1 MMLMRPNLEDLRI
14 IGFYLGR
21 ILLLVAGV
29 IALPLLWAV
38 LGREWGPASSFVL
51 TAGAFALLGVS
62 ASARAPQGHHLDWSH
77 GMVVAALA
85 WLIVPAVGSLPLAL
99 SGHFANPLDAIFDA
113 MSGLTTTGLSLLQD
127 LDHLAPSLNFWR
139 HLLHFLGGQGIVLAA
154 VSIFAGGAGLSM
166 LYGEARE
173 EKILPSVGSTA
184 RFIWWASVVHLLFG
198 VLVLGS
204 VAYFGLGF
212 TPLRSA
218 FHGLM
223 VFFAGF
229 DTGGFAPQSTSIGY
243 YHSAVFEA
251 ATAVFMVA
259 GAMSFGLHYA
269 IWRGPHRFRALR
281 NLETR
286 TLASTLLAALTL
298 ALVGL
303 ATLGLYRTVPAL
315 ARQGLFHVLSA
326 HTGTGLATVPSSELV
341 RWGGLAFVGVTLAMA
356 LGGMASSTAG
366 GVKSLRVGLA
376 LKILKNHIKAVIL
389 PDRAVVSQAYYQGGR
404 KRVTPP
410 LAQAVLVVT
419 LLYVALYLAG
429 AVAGLAYGY
438 PLQEALFE
446 SVSASANVGLS
457 VGITQPS
464 MPVVLEITYI
474 LQMWLGRLEFV
485 AVFALIGFTVAAV
498 RGR

>member
-1 MMLMRPNLEDLRI
+1 MLVRPDLEDLRVI
-14 IGFYLGR
+14 SYFLGR
-21 ILLLVAGV
+21 VLLVASVSV
-29 IALPLLWAV
+29 IFPLAWALID
-38 LGREWGPASSFVL
+38 REWAPASSFVL
-51 TAGAFALLGVS
+51 TGGVFALVGVV
-62 ASARAPQGHHLDWSH
+62 ACAVPPREHRLDWSH

-99 SGHFANPLDAIFDA
+99 SGHFADPLDALFDA

-139 HLLHFLGGQGIVLAA
+139 HLLQFLGGQGIVLAA
-154 VSIFAGGAGLSM
+154 VSVFAGGVGLSM
-166 LYGEARE
+166 FYGEGRE
-173 EKILPSVGSTA
+173 ERILPSVGSTA

-212 TPLRSA
+212 TPGRSV

-269 IWRGPHRFRALR
+269 IWRGPRRLRTLR

-286 TLASTLLAALTL
+286 TLASTFLMALTL
-298 ALVGL
+298 ALIGL
-303 ATLGLYRTVPAL
+303 ATLGLYRSVPGL
-315 ARQGLFHVLSA
+315 ARQGLFHVVSA
-326 HTGTGLATVPSSELV
+326 HTGTGFATVPSGELM

-366 GVKSLRVGLA
+366 GVKSLRIGLA
-376 LKILKNHIKAVIL
+376 LKILKNHVKAVIL

-404 KRVTPP
+404 KRLTPS

-419 LLYVALYLAG
+419 LLYVALYLVG
-429 AVAGLAYGY
+429 AVVGLAYGY
-438 PLQEALFE
+438 PLQGALFE

-457 VGITQPS
+457 VGITDPS
-464 MPVVLEITYI
+464 MPIALEVTYI

-485 AVFALIGFTVAAV
+485 AVFALFGFVVSGV

>member
-1 MMLMRPNLEDLRI
+1 MLIRPDAEDLRI
-14 IGFYLGR
+14 ISFYLGR
-21 ILLLVAGV
+21 VLLVTAAFV
-29 IALPLLWAV
+29 ILPLAWA
-38 LGREWGPASSFVL
+38 LAGREWAPLSSFVL
-51 TAGAFALLGVS
+51 TGGTFALLGVL
-62 ASARAPQGHHLDWSH
+62 ASFRPPAEPRLDWSH

-99 SGHFANPLDAIFDA
+99 SGHFANPLDACFDA

-139 HLLHFLGGQGIVLAA
+139 HLLHFMGGQGMVLAA
-154 VSIFAGGAGLSM
+154 VAVFAGGVGLS
-166 LYGEARE
+166 LFYGEARE
-173 EKILPSVGSTA
+173 ERFLPSVVSTG
-184 RFIWWASVVHLLFG
+184 RFIWWTSVVHLVFG
-198 VLVLGS
+198 VVVLGS
-204 VAYFGLGF
+204 VAYFTLGF
-212 TPLRSA
+212 TPMRSV

-229 DTGGFAPQSTSIGY
+229 DTGGFAPQSTNIGY
-243 YHSAVFEA
+243 YHSGVFEA
-251 ATAVFMVA
+251 ATAVFMIA

-269 IWRGPHRFRALR
+269 LWRGPRRLRTLR

-286 TLASTLLAALTL
+286 TLAFTLLVTASL
-298 ALVGL
+298 AFLGL
-303 ATLGLYRTVPAL
+303 AVLGIYRTVPAL

-326 HTGTGLATVPSSELV
+326 HTGSGFSTVPSSELV
-341 RWGGLAFVGVTLAMA
+341 QWGGLAFAGITLAMA

-376 LKILKNHIKAVIL
+376 LKMLIDQVRSVLL

-404 KRVTPP
+404 KRLTPA
-410 LAQAVLVVT
+410 LGQAVLLVS
-419 LLYVALYLAG
+419 LLYVTLYLAG
-429 AVAGLAYGY
+429 AVMGLAYGY

-457 VGITQPS
+457 VGITSPG
-464 MPVVLEITYI
+464 MPVALEVTYI

-485 AVFALIGFTVAAV
+485 AVFALFGFVVAAV
-498 RGR
+498 KGR

>member
-1 MMLMRPNLEDLRI
+1 MLVRPGLEDLRT

-21 ILLLVAGV
+21 ILLLMAAVT
-29 IALPLLWAV
+29 ALPLLWAV
-38 LGREWGPASSFVL
+38 SGREWGPASSFVL
-51 TAGAFALLGVS
+51 TGGCFALLGVVIKARPS
-62 ASARAPQGHHLDWSH
+62 AEEHLDWSH
-77 GMVVAALA
+77 GLVVVALT

-99 SGHFANPLDAIFDA
+99 SGHFANPLDAVFDA

-139 HLLHFLGGQGIVLAA
+139 HLLHFLGGQGIILAA
-154 VSIFAGGAGLSM
+154 VSIFVGGVGMSM
-166 LYGEARE
+166 FYGEARE
-173 EKILPSVGSTA
+173 ERILPSVNSTA

-198 VLVLGS
+198 VVALGS

-212 TPLRSA
+212 TPLRSV

-229 DTGGFAPQSTSIGY
+229 DTGGFAVQSTSIGY

-259 GAMSFGLHYA
+259 GTMSFGLHYA
-269 IWRGPHRFRALR
+269 IWRGPRRFRTLR

-286 TLASTLLAALTL
+286 TMASTLLITLVL

-303 ATLGLYRTVPAL
+303 ATLGLYRTVPSL

-326 HTGTGLATVPSSELV
+326 HTGTGFSTVPSSELV
-341 RWGGLAFVGVTLAMA
+341 AWGGLAFVGVVVAMG

-366 GVKSLRVGLA
+366 GVKALRVGLA
-376 LKILKNHIKAVIL
+376 LKLLKDHVKAVML

-404 KRVTPP
+404 KRLTPP

-419 LLYVALYLAG
+419 LLYVVMYIIG
-429 AVAGLAYGY
+429 AVVALAYGY
-438 PLQEALFE
+438 SLQQALFE
-446 SVSASANVGLS
+446 SISASANVGLS
-457 VGITQPS
+457 VGVTDPS
-464 MPVVLEITYI
+464 MPVLLEITYI

-485 AVFALIGFTVAAV
+485 AVFALVGFAVAAV

>member
-1 MMLMRPNLEDLRI
+1 MLVRPDLEDVRI

-21 ILLLVAGV
+21 ILLLVAGFV
-29 IALPLLWAV
+29 TLPLLWAV
-38 LGREWGPASSFVL
+38 IGREWGPTSSFVL
-51 TAGAFALLGVS
+51 TGGAFALLGVLIK
-62 ASARAPQGHHLDWSH
+62 ARPPGEHRLDWSH
-77 GMVVAALA
+77 GMVVAALT
-85 WLIVPAVGSLPLAL
+85 WLIVPTVGALPLAL

-127 LDHLAPSLNFWR
+127 LDHLAPALNFWR

-154 VSIFAGGAGLSM
+154 VSVFAGGVGMSM
-166 LYGEARE
+166 FYGEARE
-173 EKILPSVGSTA
+173 ERILPSVSSTA

-212 TPLRSA
+212 SPVRSV

-243 YHSAVFEA
+243 YHSAVFEG

-269 IWRGPHRFRALR
+269 IWRGPRRLRTLR

-286 TLASTLLAALTL
+286 TLAVTLVVTLTL

-315 ARQGLFHVLSA
+315 ARQGLFHLLSA
-326 HTGTGLATVPSSELV
+326 HTGTGFSTVPSSELV
-341 RWGGLAFVGVTLAMA
+341 AWGGLAFVGMVLAMA

-376 LKILKNHIKAVIL
+376 LKLVKDHVKAVVL
-389 PDRAVVSQAYYQGGR
+389 PNRAVVSQAYYQGGR
-404 KRVTPP
+404 KRLTPP

-419 LLYVALYLAG
+419 LLYVALYALG
-429 AVAGLAYGY
+429 TVVALAYGY
-438 PLQEALFE
+438 PLQQALFE

-457 VGITQPS
+457 VGVTGPS
-464 MPVVLEITYI
+464 MPVLLEVTYI

-485 AVFALIGFTVAAV
+485 AAFALFGFVAAAV

>member
-1 MMLMRPNLEDLRI
+1 MLVRPDLEDLRVI
-14 IGFYLGR
+14 SYFLGR
-21 ILLLVAGV
+21 VLLVASVFV
-29 IALPLLWAV
+29 IFPLAWALID
-38 LGREWGPASSFVL
+38 REWAPASSFVL
-51 TAGAFALLGVS
+51 TGGVFALVGVV
-62 ASARAPQGHHLDWSH
+62 ASALPPREHRLDWNH

-99 SGHFANPLDAIFDA
+99 SGHFADPLDAVFDA

-139 HLLHFLGGQGIVLAA
+139 HLLQFLGGQGIVLAA
-154 VSIFAGGAGLSM
+154 VSVFAGGVGLSM
-166 LYGEARE
+166 FHGEGRE
-173 EKILPSVGSTA
+173 ERILPSVGSTA
-184 RFIWWASVVHLLFG
+184 RFIWWAAVVHLLFG

-212 TPLRSA
+212 TPGRSV

-229 DTGGFAPQSTSIGY
+229 DTGGFTPQSTSIGY

-269 IWRGPHRFRALR
+269 IWRGPHRLRTMR

-286 TLASTLLAALTL
+286 TLASTFLVALTL
-298 ALVGL
+298 ALIGL
-303 ATLGLYRTVPAL
+303 ATLGLYRTVPGL
-315 ARQGLFHVLSA
+315 ARQGLFHVVSA
-326 HTGTGLATVPSSELV
+326 HTGTGFATVPSGELMG
-341 RWGGLAFVGVTLAMA
+341 WGGLAFVGVTLAMA

-366 GVKSLRVGLA
+366 GVKSLRIGLA
-376 LKILKNHIKAVIL
+376 LKILKNHVKAVIL

-404 KRVTPP
+404 KRLTPP

-419 LLYVALYLAG
+419 LLYVALYLVG
-429 AVAGLAYGY
+429 AAVGLAYGY
-438 PLQEALFE
+438 PLQGALFE

-457 VGITQPS
+457 VGITAPS
-464 MPVVLEITYI
+464 MPVPLEVTYI

-485 AVFALIGFTVAAV
+485 AAFALFGFVVSGV

>member
-1 MMLMRPNLEDLRI
+1 MLIRPGSEDLRVI
-14 IGFYLGR
+14 SYYLGR
-21 ILLLVAGV
+21 VLLLVSGFV
-29 IALPLLWAV
+29 ALPLIWAV
-38 LGREWGPASSFVL
+38 IGREWGPASSFVL
-51 TAGAFALLGVS
+51 TAGAFGLLGVL
-62 ASARAPQGHHLDWSH
+62 AAARPPREHHLDWSH
-77 GMVVAALA
+77 GMVVAALT
-85 WLIVPAVGSLPLAL
+85 WLIVPAVGSLPLVL
-99 SGHFANPLDAIFDA
+99 SGHFANPLDALFDA

-154 VSIFAGGAGLSM
+154 VSVFAGGVGLSM
-166 LYGEARE
+166 FYGEGRE
-173 EKILPSVGSTA
+173 ERILPSVGSTG

-212 TPLRSA
+212 TPWRSV

-251 ATAVFMVA
+251 ATVVFMVA

-269 IWRGPHRFRALR
+269 IWRGPHRWRVLR
-281 NLETR
+281 NLEMR
-286 TLASTLLAALTL
+286 TLTVTLLSTLAT

-326 HTGTGLATVPSSELV
+326 HTGTGFSTVPSAELV

-356 LGGMASSTAG
+356 MGGMASSTSG
-366 GVKSLRVGLA
+366 GVKSLRIGLA
-376 LKILKNHIKAVIL
+376 LKILKDHLKAV
-389 PDRAVVSQAYYQGGR
+389 
-404 KRVTPP
+404 
-410 LAQAVLVVT
+410 
-419 LLYVALYLAG
+419 
-429 AVAGLAYGY
+429 
-438 PLQEALFE
+438 
-446 SVSASANVGLS
+446 
-457 VGITQPS
+457 
-464 MPVVLEITYI
+464 
-474 LQMWLGRLEFV
+474 
-485 AVFALIGFTVAAV
+485 
-498 RGR
+498 